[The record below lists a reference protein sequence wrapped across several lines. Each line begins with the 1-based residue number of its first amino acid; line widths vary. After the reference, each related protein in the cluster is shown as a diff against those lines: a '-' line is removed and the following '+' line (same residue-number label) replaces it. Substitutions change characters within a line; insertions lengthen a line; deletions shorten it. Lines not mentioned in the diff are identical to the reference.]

1 METYKRPPPTGGGGV
16 NSIVTSEDAVAP
28 IEWMSPFCFD
38 VIPGGGIPLL
48 LSLFLV
54 LFDVEDFFLLLVLPE
69 SAVLR
74 TGLWCFALSPLFTRP
89 FNVSLFPRRDPFPC
103 DTTGPATKGVFPLR
117 SRAATAASDPGDG
130 RLLLLFAAG
139 DASLGGVVL
148 ALSAQDPGGRA
159 GGMLGIGESI

>member
-1 METYKRPPPTGGGGV
+1 METYKGPPPTGGGGV
-16 NSIVTSEDAVAP
+16 NGIVTSKDAVAP
-28 IEWMSPFCFD
+28 IEWMSPFCFG

-69 SAVLR
+69 SAVFR
-74 TGLWCFALSPLFTRP
+74 TGLWCFALSLFPRSLKE
-89 FNVSLFPRRDPFPC
+89 SLFPRRDPVSC

-117 SRAATAASDPGDG
+117 SRAATAARDPGDG

-139 DASLGGVVL
+139 DASLNGVVL

-159 GGMLGIGESI
+159 GGMLMIGESI